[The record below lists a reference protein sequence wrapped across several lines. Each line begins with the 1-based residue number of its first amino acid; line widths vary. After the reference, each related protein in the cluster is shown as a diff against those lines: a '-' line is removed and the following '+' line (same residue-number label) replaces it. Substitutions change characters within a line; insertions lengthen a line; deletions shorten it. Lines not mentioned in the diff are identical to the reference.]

1 MDMNLEQYL
10 EKFEA
15 ISEAASKEYSLE
27 KAMEKM
33 HSEWDDVS
41 KKIKSYYTRS
51 ITPKRVT
58 SGGDEL
64 LAALFDLT
72 GPGIEP
78 KTSRAVSD
86 DFNHWANRLVTMW
99 VLAKIVLLEKFWLIY
114 ELSLNWKRKAQVE
127 ASCSSKFFAATI
139 C

>member
-41 KKIKSYYTRS
+41 KKIKSYYTRG

-86 DFNHWANRLVTMW
+86 DFNHWANRLVTM
-99 VLAKIVLLEKFWLIY
+99 
-114 ELSLNWKRKAQVE
+114 
-127 ASCSSKFFAATI
+127 
-139 C
+139 